1 MTILMSPIMILTV
14 GKLMVLRITLKL
26 FQLILI
32 LLKDSIKHTHLI
44 LDTYMEYTSSPF
56 YSSDGIKTIHDYDYG
71 YESINLEEAW
81 GRNLGYRHY
90 AIDFDNSGKR
100 IISSNPSLDSDPTT
114 NPFILGWWTRVECVE
129 LGNYS
134 CTSVNGKPEE
144 EFVLKDV
151 GIFVDGGDPFTNS
164 DLSAITG
171 SASYSGVI
179 KGLIHNLDDNLTK
192 SLFGDINLDVN
203 FSDEN
208 NLGSISGMMNNFHLE
223 TGSNVYDTLR
233 GNIILESTDLG
244 STFIDSRID
253 NRTTLIFNDGN
264 VSGNLA
270 GRNYDGKWGGRFYGN
285 HSPDGMPETVGGTA
299 AATSSDGEY
308 TIMVPWIADKRP

>member
-1 MTILMSPIMILTV
+1 MLILVLYPILFGYLFTIIPTTFFLEYMLTVIPLMWRVTMTILMSPIMILTI

-90 AIDFDNSGKR
+90 AVDFDNSGKR
-100 IISSNPSLDSDPTT
+100 IISSNSSLNSDPTT

-129 LGNYS
+129 LNYS
-134 CTSVNGKPEE
+134 CTSINGKPEE
-144 EFVLKDV
+144 GFVLKDV

-164 DLSAITG
+164 DLSAI
-171 SASYSGVI
+171 I
-179 KGLIHNLDDNLTK
+179 
-192 SLFGDINLDVN
+192 
-203 FSDEN
+203 
-208 NLGSISGMMNNFHLE
+208 
-223 TGSNVYDTLR
+223 R
-233 GNIILESTDLG
+233 
-244 STFIDSRID
+244 
-253 NRTTLIFNDGN
+253 
-264 VSGNLA
+264 
-270 GRNYDGKWGGRFYGN
+270 
-285 HSPDGMPETVGGTA
+285 
-299 AATSSDGEY
+299 
-308 TIMVPWIADKRP
+308 